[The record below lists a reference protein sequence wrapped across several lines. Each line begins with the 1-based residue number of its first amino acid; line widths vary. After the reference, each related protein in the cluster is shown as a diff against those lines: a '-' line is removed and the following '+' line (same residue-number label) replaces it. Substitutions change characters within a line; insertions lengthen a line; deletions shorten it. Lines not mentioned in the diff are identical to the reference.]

1 MRNKIPTE
9 NSTQH
14 ECVALHVTRE
24 KSAFF
29 WDYLNILA
37 SAMKYHL
44 ANLLLKRQI
53 DANSAAIRKCM
64 KN

>member
-14 ECVALHVTRE
+14 EYAALHVTRE

-29 WDYLNILA
+29 WDCLNILA
-37 SAMKYHL
+37 RAPKYHL

-53 DANSAAIRKCM
+53 DANSAAIQKCM